1 MRIYHTGLSAT
12 LRKITDRKS
21 STSMMFA
28 VHDDCTILD
37 IKKPNEE
44 KCKMA
49 KGWKIPIAVIEFLNY
64 FPYNKW

>member
-1 MRIYHTGLSAT
+1 MRTYHTGLSAT

-21 STSMMFA
+21 STSMFA

-37 IKKPNEE
+37 IKKHNEE

-49 KGWKIPIAVIEFLNY
+49 KGWKIPI
-64 FPYNKW
+64 